1 MLAFSPTEPGFIILL
16 VEEAILILIF
26 AYIVYLIWRTEDGTP
41 MVERTDNPFPIERLG
56 MKALQPPADVTL
68 MKDGKPYKEGQA

>member
-26 AYIVYLIWRTEDGTP
+26 AYIVHLIWRTEHGAP
-41 MVERTDNPFPIERLG
+41 MVERADKSFPIERLG
-56 MKALQPPADVTL
+56 MKVLQPPADMTL
-68 MKDGKPYKEGQA
+68 MKDGEPYKDGQA

>member
-26 AYIVYLIWRTEDGTP
+26 AYIVHLIWRTEDGTP
-41 MVERTDNPFPIERLG
+41 MVERTDKPFPIERLG
-56 MKALQPPADVTL
+56 MKALQPPTDLTL